1 MSGRLVFLC
10 CSLSALTGFLDFLLL
25 SAGAYALLV
34 LWECSALFSGWDE
47 SHWVHMQLA
56 LWPCC
61 LLLLGSLLVSAAGCS
76 PCVCQLLQHV
86 PHASSTT
93 ARSGSTHLIV
103 VAQNAGSCVADAG
116 SSNALGLKQQRTYHA
131 LCSVRSVD
139 GHTCTVCTG
148 ANSAVGAVCCHVSTD
163 CAGRMITGV
172 CVSMCA
178 GAGDMPLCVSVHI
191 FEYVRLDWSFMP
203 TVFRTRYQQPQVCV
217 FVCVDTR
224 EPAGHAHV
232 PVCVRADVGVCGAC
246 ASLACRRLKHPSHRR
261 SCCCCFCMTCVQCW
275 SLALGP
281 SIRLQRWVGAVCC
294 NRAAGLPRTICD
306 RQPLRIRHAGL
317 LVMQLHHWMRVQGSD
332 TICSCICWRRLLCG
346 CRHITGALKSHAW
359 KHGPTAGRPTS
370 VYISCIGPLMP
381 EYPYLCLLHPCCLWL

>member
-1 MSGRLVFLC
+1 
-10 CSLSALTGFLDFLLL
+10 
-25 SAGAYALLV
+25 
-34 LWECSALFSGWDE
+34 
-47 SHWVHMQLA
+47 
-56 LWPCC
+56 
-61 LLLLGSLLVSAAGCS
+61 
-76 PCVCQLLQHV
+76 VCQLLQHV

-172 CVSMCA
+172 CVCA
-178 GAGDMPLCVSVHI
+178 CVLALVTCLCVFLSI
-191 FEYVRLDWSFMP
+191 YLNMCGWIGLSCPQSFGP
-203 TVFRTRYQQPQVCV
+203 GINSHRCV
-217 FVCVDTR
+217 SVCVDTT
-224 EPAGHAHV
+224 EPAGHAHA

-261 SCCCCFCMTCVQCW
+261 SCCCCCFCMACVQCW

-281 SIRLQRWVGAVCC
+281 SIQLQRWVGAVCC

-332 TICSCICWRRLLCG
+332 TICSCVCWCWLLCG

-381 EYPYLCLLHPCCLWL
+381 EYPYLCLLHPCCLWS